1 MLLCTWIHNINK
13 YKRKRGKTTMKK
25 TIEELKKE
33 GFEFSKKSKPG
44 RKPKKSKEIQEN
56 KKERS
61 SRQIGV

>member
-1 MLLCTWIHNINK
+1 
-13 YKRKRGKTTMKK
+13 MKK
-25 TIEELKKE
+25 TIEELKKM

-44 RKPKKSKEIQEN
+44 RKPKKGKEIQEN

>member
-1 MLLCTWIHNINK
+1 
-13 YKRKRGKTTMKK
+13 MKK